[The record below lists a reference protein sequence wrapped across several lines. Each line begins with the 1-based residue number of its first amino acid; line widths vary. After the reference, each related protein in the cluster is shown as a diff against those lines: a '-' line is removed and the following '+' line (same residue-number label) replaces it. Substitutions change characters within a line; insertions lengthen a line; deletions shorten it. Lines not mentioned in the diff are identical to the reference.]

1 MSPHDVMS
9 GANITTHKNAVICLS
24 IFIMSIIF
32 FFTIRCAQPH
42 WSHLRFVSFFLGN
55 IISDQ
60 IIGTFIHNDDSTM
73 IIQNLLKN
81 DDTVSKLITFLQSY
95 GMLLIVIFLSVAIS
109 CAMILIKKPKKML
122 FKYFSTIYA

>member
-1 MSPHDVMS
+1 M
-9 GANITTHKNAVICLS
+9 
-24 IFIMSIIF
+24 IFISLPSI
-32 FFTIRCAQPH
+32 
-42 WSHLRFVSFFLGN
+42 FVSFFLGN

-60 IIGTFIHNDDSTM
+60 IIWTFIHNDNSTM

-109 CAMILIKKPKKML
+109 CAMILIKKTKEILSKI
-122 FKYFSTIYA
+122 S